1 MSNVATQFTPGKSGN
16 PVGRPIG
23 SIKKDIYNVAK
34 SLSTMELIDKDGNR
48 TKGFDPFYE
57 LAMLGKFAKS
67 EKVRCEACSELAH
80 YVAPKL
86 KHIEHSG
93 DKDASLSV
101 FLNFGGVQNTLEKV
115 VEKII
120 ETDEVE

>member
-1 MSNVATQFTPGKSGN
+1 MTNPATQFGPNNLAN
-16 PVGRPIG
+16 PRGRPIG

-34 SLSTMELIDKDGNR
+34 SLATMVLVDKDGNP

-86 KHIEHSG
+86 KHIEHSA
-93 DKDASLSV
+93 DKDSPLNV
-101 FLNFGGVQNTLEKV
+101 VLNFGGVHNPAQPVLEKV
-115 VEKII
+115 I
-120 ETDEVE
+120 EADEV